1 MNFERTGQKMSK
13 NLDQLRNRVDELNL
27 ELLSLINERAL
38 LVQEIGRAKETQ
50 GVYRYDPVREREML
64 DLIKEKITV
73 LLRIQQ

>member
-1 MNFERTGQKMSK
+1 MSK

-50 GVYRYDPVREREML
+50 GVYRYDPVRER
-64 DLIKEKITV
+64 
-73 LLRIQQ
+73 